1 MNELKQFAKTL
12 NGRQYGYPQ
21 FTKEE
26 IQLAKDNGYVIVTGA
41 SDDLVE
47 LDGAIYDEVDCYD
60 GGKIYIDTMNFHV
73 SKEEY
78 DIFHSLCIEAN
89 WCKDKDENGNII
101 PWTYET
107 DIEHENFMIYE
118 DEKPYCRGIVFKLL
132 YSEK

>member
-47 LDGAIYDEVDCYD
+47 LDGAIYDEADCYD
-60 GGKIYIDTMNFHV
+60 GGKIYMDTMNFHV

-78 DIFHSLCIEAN
+78 DIFHSLCIEVN

-132 YSEK
+132 

>member
-1 MNELKQFAKTL
+1 MNELKQFAQIL

-26 IQLAKDNGYVIVTGA
+26 IQLAKDNGYVIVTGI

-47 LDGAIYDEVDCYD
+47 LDGAIYDEADCYD

-73 SKEEY
+73 RKKEY
-78 DIFHSLCIEAN
+78 DIFHSLCIKVN

-107 DIEHENFMIYE
+107 DIEHESFMIYE
-118 DEKPYCRGIVFKLL
+118 DDKPYCRGIVFKLL
-132 YSEK
+132 YLI